1 MAILTS
7 KSHRFSRASNYT
19 MPEYR
24 PSSPQMRKSRI
35 SVVIPATHERMPS
48 HRNQRS
54 EVRG

>member
-1 MAILTS
+1 MAMLIS
-7 KSHRFSRASNYT
+7 RSHRFSRSSNYT

-24 PSSPQMRKSRI
+24 PSAPQMRKSRI

-48 HRNQRS
+48 HRNQSS